1 MRQTDDFEDNSG
13 GLPII
18 YMALGVSVF
27 ILVVLG
33 VVLAMNKKPV
43 RKERPV
49 VSVTEE
55 STEEAESAF

>member
-27 ILVVLG
+27 ILAEPLKVMDIPGALLILG
-33 VVLAMNKKPV
+33 AAIVSELPERKKG
-43 RKERPV
+43 
-49 VSVTEE
+49 SL
-55 STEEAESAF
+55 